1 MGAIDSEKYA
11 VILFDGTCNLCNSSV
26 NFIID
31 RDKHNRFRF
40 AALQSDA
47 AVRYLNEE
55 GGPRN
60 DVDSIV
66 LIEQGR
72 VYRQSG
78 AALRIARHLSGL
90 WPMLYIFILVPP
102 PIRDGLYNWIARN
115 RYSFFGK
122 TETCRIPTPEL
133 QALFIE
139 DEAP

>member
-1 MGAIDSEKYA
+1 MGTRDSEKHA

-47 AVRYLNEE
+47 AVRYLIKEA
-55 GGPRN
+55 GLSN

-66 LIEQGR
+66 LIEKGR
-72 VYRQSG
+72 VYQQSG
-78 AALRIARHLSGL
+78 AALRIARQLSGL

-102 PIRDGLYNWIARN
+102 PLRDGLYNWIARN

-133 QALFIE
+133 RALFIE
-139 DEAP
+139 DETP